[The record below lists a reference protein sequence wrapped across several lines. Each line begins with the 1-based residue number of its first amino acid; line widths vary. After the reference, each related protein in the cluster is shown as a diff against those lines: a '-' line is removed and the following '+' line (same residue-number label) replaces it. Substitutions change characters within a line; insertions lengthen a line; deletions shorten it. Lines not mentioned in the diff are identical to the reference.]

1 MQYSSLGGL
10 KILEIYVGACYV
22 FQGLNS
28 VKNMDTKE
36 DVICQLLILSGSCSL
51 AFGNEDSIHL
61 RKDEIFILDS
71 TKPINFQV
79 EKSAHCLAIYMPLA
93 LIKGWIPRI
102 CDKLDTRLIKTNT
115 KQGSLLKGFMQLIQK
130 HSQTQ
135 QSDPLKNTSYKRAFV
150 PLMVAN
156 LSMLV
161 YAILDLKKN
170 KSKAIKDIQLD
181 AAKAHILVHLSDPFI
196 SPKTIS
202 KEMGFSIRYLHW
214 IFKQGDE
221 TVSQYIMRK
230 RIELAQALL
239 GSSANS
245 FFSITEVAFMCG
257 FNDSTHF
264 SRRFKQQV
272 GLAPTN
278 YRNS

>member
-1 MQYSSLGGL
+1 MDKTQDRKKYSQNSYDVFPSKKDKDLWEAQIGAHYSSMSNFRKEDHKKITGHVQYSSLGGL
-10 KILEIYVGACYV
+10 KILEIYLGACNV
-22 FQGLNS
+22 FQGLDS
-28 VKNMDTKE
+28 VKKNDKKE

-51 AFGNEDSIHL
+51 AFGNDDSIYL
-61 RKDEIFILDS
+61 KKGEIFILDS

-93 LIKGWIPRI
+93 LIKGWITRNW
-102 CDKLDTRLIKTNT
+102 DKLDTRLIKTNT
-115 KQGSLLKGFMQLIQK
+115 KQGSLLKGYMQLIQK

-161 YAILDLKKN
+161 YTILDLKKN

-181 AAKAHILVHLSDPFI
+181 AAKAHILVHLTDPFI

-202 KEMGFSIRYLHW
+202 
-214 IFKQGDE
+214 
-221 TVSQYIMRK
+221 
-230 RIELAQALL
+230 
-239 GSSANS
+239 
-245 FFSITEVAFMCG
+245 
-257 FNDSTHF
+257 
-264 SRRFKQQV
+264 
-272 GLAPTN
+272 
-278 YRNS
+278 